1 MEPLLQVENLQIN
14 FHTYA
19 GTIQA
24 VRGLD
29 LSLYPKDVLVVVGES
44 GCGKT
49 VMSKSILRLLP
60 KKITKIP
67 DTSKILF
74 EGSDLLRLKEKDLR
88 KVRGRDISMIFQD
101 PMTYLNPTMTIG
113 EQIAESLM
121 IHEKLSKKQAMEK
134 SIDILELVRIPNP
147 KERIRQFPHEFS
159 GGMRQRVVIAIA
171 LACSPKVLIAD
182 EPTTALDVT
191 IQADI
196 MDLLLDLREK
206 LNMSIILITHDLGLA
221 AEIATKIHVM
231 YAGKVVE
238 KATAKDLFNRPAHPY
253 TRALLQSVPDV
264 AGLSKSRLY
273 SLKGQP
279 PDLLN
284 PPKGCGFMNRC
295 ALAMNV
301 CAKHE
306 PPLYSLSK
314 DHSYRCWLGHP
325 LGENNN
331 SEERRDFNV

>member
-1 MEPLLQVENLQIN
+1 MEPLLQVKNLTIN
-14 FHTYA
+14 FQTYA

-29 LSLYPKDVLVVVGES
+29 LTLNPQDVLVVVGES

-60 KKITKIP
+60 SNITKIS
-67 DTSKILF
+67 DQSKILF
-74 EGSDLLRLKEKDLR
+74 HGKNLLQLKEKELR

-101 PMTYLNPTMTIG
+101 PMTYLNPTMTVG

-121 IHEKLSKKQAMEK
+121 IHEKLSKKKAMEK

-171 LACSPKVLIAD
+171 LACSPEILIAD

-196 MDLLLDLREK
+196 MDLLLDLRKK
-206 LNMSIILITHDLGLA
+206 LGMSILLITHDLGLA

-231 YAGKVVE
+231 YAGKIVE
-238 KATAKDLFNRPAHPY
+238 KATAKELFDQPAHPY
-253 TRALLQSVPDV
+253 TRALLQSVPDIS
-264 AGLSKSRLY
+264 GLSKSRLY
-273 SLKGQP
+273 SLKGHP
-279 PDLLN
+279 PDLLS

-295 ALAMNV
+295 AFAMKV
-301 CAKHE
+301 CANYE

-314 DHSYRCWLGHP
+314 DHSYRCWMGHP
-325 LGENNN
+325 MGQGSKTKEG
-331 SEERRDFNV
+331 SYANV